1 MLAKIC
7 REVDSGYS
15 KSIDKVR
22 SDLMAKGDQE
32 ITQFIES
39 NIEDKKRY
47 ISSSV
52 GEDLQ
57 AYKAEEEKKENDPQK
72 E

>member
-22 SDLMAKGDQE
+22 SELMGKGDQE

-57 AYKAEEEKKENDPQK
+57 ASKGEEEKKENDP
-72 E
+72 

>member
-1 MLAKIC
+1 LAKIC
-7 REVDSGYS
+7 REVDIGYS

-22 SDLMAKGDQE
+22 SELLAKGDQE

-47 ISSSV
+47 ISSTV

-57 AYKAEEEKKENDPQK
+57 AFKGEEEKKENDP
-72 E
+72 

>member
-22 SDLMAKGDQE
+22 SEFMAKGDLE

-52 GEDLQ
+52 GEDL
-57 AYKAEEEKKENDPQK
+57 
-72 E
+72 

>member
-1 MLAKIC
+1 MDI
-7 REVDSGYS
+7 GYS

-22 SDLMAKGDQE
+22 SELLAKGDQE

-47 ISSSV
+47 ISSTV

-57 AYKAEEEKKENDPQK
+57 ASKGEEEKKENDP
-72 E
+72 